1 MNLIRKVHKLS
12 NVIIQNSNKKGRI
25 AGKDILS
32 TSSWEIMFT
41 QIMMTY
47 SDLKLWP
54 LTTVISPSCL

>member
-41 QIMMTY
+41 QITMTY
-47 SDLKLWP
+47 SDL
-54 LTTVISPSCL
+54 